1 MTIRRRI
8 DVRDRRPPAPE
19 PSPSSLFRDD
29 GFRKLFSA
37 AAASTAGTQVSF
49 VAVPLVAVIA
59 LDATP
64 GQVGLLGVLKTVAF
78 LLVGLPAGVWLDRM
92 RRRGVMI
99 GTDLARAVLLGSIPL
114 AWWLDLLTL
123 TQLYVVVLLTGVLTV
138 FFDVAALSYLPSL
151 VGRDRLVD
159 ANSKL
164 VSLEAAAGVAGPS
177 LAGFLVQVTAA
188 PVALAIDA
196 ATFLWSALVLR
207 RIRRPEPPPVPAA
220 GRPLWRGVGAGIRF
234 VLGHPLLRPIAVTG
248 AATNLFLQIATVTL
262 PLLVHRELGF
272 SAGMLGLFFS
282 CGGVGVLLGALTA
295 RRFGERLG
303 VGPTLLVSGL
313 LSTPAGFLVALVD
326 RGGWLWVA
334 MLGWLALTYRIGLDN
349 VLLVS
354 IRQRVTPD
362 PMLNRMNAT
371 MRFLFTGVLAIG
383 AAVAGVLGEVAG
395 VRVGMWVAALGLAFA
410 WLPLVVSPVRALR
423 AADRIRPAGPRP
435 GTGQRRAGRS
445 RLSGN

>member
-1 MTIRRRI
+1 MTIPPRI
-8 DVRDRRPPAPE
+8 DVRYRRPPATATP
-19 PSPSSLFRDD
+19 PGPLLRDA
-29 GFRKLFSA
+29 GFRRLFSA
-37 AAASTAGTQVSF
+37 AAASTVGTQVSF

-64 GQVGLLGVLKTVAF
+64 GQVGVLGVLKTIAF

-99 GTDLARAVLLGSIPL
+99 AADLARAVLLASIPL

-138 FFDVAALSYLPSL
+138 FFDVAALSYLPTL

-164 VSLEAAAGVAGPS
+164 VGLEAAAGVAGPS
-177 LAGFLVQVTAA
+177 LAGVLVQVTAA
-188 PVALAIDA
+188 PVALAVDA
-196 ATFLWSALVLR
+196 ATFLWSAVLLR
-207 RIRRPEPPPVPAA
+207 GIRRPEPPPVPAD
-220 GRPLWRGVGAGIRF
+220 GRPLWRGVGEGVRF

-248 AATNLFLQIATVTL
+248 AATNLFSQVAVVAL
-262 PLLVHRELGF
+262 PLLVHHELGLP
-272 SAGMLGLFFS
+272 AGMLGLFFTS
-282 CGGVGVLLGALTA
+282 GGVGVFLGALTA
-295 RRFGERLG
+295 RRFGERFG
-303 VGPTLLVSGL
+303 VGPLLLVSGL
-313 LSTPAGFLVALVD
+313 LSTPAGFLVPLVD

-334 MLGWLALTYRIGLDN
+334 MLGWLTLTYRIGLDN

-371 MRFLFTGVLAIG
+371 MRFLFTGVLAVG
-383 AAVAGVLGEVAG
+383 AAVAGVVGEVAG
-395 VRVGMWVAALGLAFA
+395 VRVALWVAAVGVAFT
-410 WLPLVVSPVRALR
+410 WLPVVLSPVRAVR
-423 AADRIRPAGPRP
+423 GP
-435 GTGQRRAGRS
+435 
-445 RLSGN
+445 SG